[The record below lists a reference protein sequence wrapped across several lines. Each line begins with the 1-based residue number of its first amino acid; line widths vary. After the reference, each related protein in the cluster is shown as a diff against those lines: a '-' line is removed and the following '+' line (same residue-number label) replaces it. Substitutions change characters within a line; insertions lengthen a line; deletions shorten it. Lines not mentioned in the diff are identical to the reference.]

1 MVLGLPKAY
10 QRTRVFKPRIFYY
23 VNYGYKNYE
32 AIVNTP
38 ETSNRLHQSKKIVF
52 SIENKRKKKA
62 LVLNQL
68 IFIPHTKKKENF
80 TIEIF
85 KADFFRLNVEL
96 NTKTKK
102 NDEIELFYYLP
113 VCGAV
118 YIYTEKTSRS
128 STYERPR
135 C

>member
-1 MVLGLPKAY
+1 M
-10 QRTRVFKPRIFYY
+10 FKPRIFYY

-38 ETSNRLHQSKKIVF
+38 ETNNRLHALQKNRVF
-52 SIENKRKKKA
+52 SVENKRKKKA

-68 IFIPHTKKKENF
+68 IFIPHRTQNRIKENF

-96 NTKTKK
+96 NT
-102 NDEIELFYYLP
+102 N
-113 VCGAV
+113 
-118 YIYTEKTSRS
+118 
-128 STYERPR
+128 
-135 C
+135 